1 MLHADIGVSFR
12 SVKCQNNW
20 REEKRE
26 GGGDG
31 RGGGGGG
38 GRGREGVREGVKKRL
53 QIEALTAGKM
63 GSRECHLL

>member
-26 GGGDG
+26 GGGEG
-31 RGGGGGG
+31 REGGGGG
-38 GRGREGVREGVKKRL
+38 GRGRVGVREGVKKR
-53 QIEALTAGKM
+53 
-63 GSRECHLL
+63 